1 MLKNLKSKRR
11 LSLFVALALSA
22 GGGRSSQIFSTL
34 MLPM

>member
-22 GGGRSSQIFSTL
+22 GGRSSQIFSTL